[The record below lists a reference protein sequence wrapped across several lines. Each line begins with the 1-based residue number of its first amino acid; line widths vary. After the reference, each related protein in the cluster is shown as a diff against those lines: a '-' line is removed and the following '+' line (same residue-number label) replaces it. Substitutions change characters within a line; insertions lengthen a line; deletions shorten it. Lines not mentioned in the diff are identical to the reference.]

1 VKRALFLWISAVES
15 FSASLGAGR
24 LVQVFINNC
33 ALLGGNDTQIL
44 EVDF

>member
-1 VKRALFLWISAVES
+1 MSPFSLDLGGGE

-24 LVQVFINNC
+24 LVQVLINNC